1 MVTEMFRDKTLERTR
16 EERIVKVTAGTAGCP
31 PCRLEEDGEVW
42 PGSKPRVE
50 SVGACTSPAP
60 HISLARPGQPL
71 QGRQYVKIY
80 TNIVNTKVTDIIIIT
95 RHFHHP
101 QSFHFS

>member
-16 EERIVKVTAGTAGCP
+16 EERIVKVTAGCP

-71 QGRQYVKIY
+71 QSRQYVKIY

-95 RHFHHP
+95 RQCDQHNL
-101 QSFHFS
+101 